1 MSLST
6 SVLYVAADR
15 STATVDVLAAE
26 YPALSVEVATSLEAT
41 RDRLDDGDFDCVVV
55 DDTLA
60 GPSDVEALATLTD
73 HPTIFYTRDD
83 SAETVRTVQRA
94 GVDVVFRSETG
105 GPHRLAARLSSLVAC
120 HDTSDDETPHLS
132 SESILEAVNDGVY
145 VLDGDGVF
153 VAVNASYETLTG
165 FDREELL
172 GAHASTVTGEA
183 INAEAERLQ
192 ASLEQGDEVSMY
204 RTDLPR
210 ADGTTVPIEAH
221 LSLFPLGNGE
231 HGRIGVVRDVS
242 EREQLKSELD
252 QFTDRVTDLLI
263 SLDTDW
269 RYTYIDG
276 KAERFLDGSVEDHL
290 GDVIWERYEDA
301 IDTDTEERYREAME
315 TQKPVS
321 FETQSSLGDEWF
333 RINAYPSETGLSIYF
348 QDITEKKA
356 RNRERERYETIVET
370 VQDGIYTVDDEG
382 RFTFVN
388 DAYASMVGYSR
399 EELLGEHVSLVVS
412 SETAEE
418 AQTVERRLR
427 DGDIETAVLETT
439 LTTADG
445 STLPVEGT
453 FTLLPSDAGGERIGV
468 VRDITERTA
477 REQELNTRIRQQT
490 VTAELSTRALEDVDL
505 DTLFQEAVERVA
517 ATLDADYCKV
527 LDLLPDGEAL
537 RLRTGVGWHD
547 GLVGDA
553 TVATDHGSQA
563 GYTLLS
569 TEPVVVDDLQT
580 ESRFSGPELLTS
592 HDVTSGISTVI
603 GPISNPWGV
612 LGVHTT
618 ARRSFSESDVTFVQ
632 NVANILATAIERTHR
647 QHELRRYES
656 MFQTVRDG
664 VYALDADGDFLAV
677 NDAYADITGFS
688 RDELVGAHGSMVSER
703 VHEMAN
709 QQQASLGDDGVA
721 TVRSTLETVDGR
733 RVPIEVRFAPFEL
746 EDGSAGRVGVVRDTS
761 ERERLRTELDEV
773 LERVT
778 DAFFGL
784 DTDWNITFINERA
797 KELLART
804 DDELVG
810 TSIWQQFPDA
820 VGTTFETEYERAMET
835 QQSVSFEEYFPPLG
849 AWFRVHAYPS
859 ETGLSVYFRDITE
872 RKVRE
877 ERLASLNGAMQTLL
891 DTTTQEEVVD
901 IGVETASETLGVS
914 VPVLLLYDESSGHL
928 VSAKQTADG
937 AASVDERLVVGD
949 DSIAWQVFV
958 ENEPRAYDSLS
969 EELGHETAVESVVL
983 VPMGRHGVLLV
994 ADPEPD
1000 AFSESDLS
1008 LVDIVSASIQSALD
1022 RADREETLRERSDTL
1037 ETQNESLDRLR
1048 RINGVIRQITGTLTQ
1063 ASTREEIETA
1073 VCNRLASADPYRFAW
1088 IGTRDAVNDDLR
1100 PRVSAGG
1107 DQGFLSL
1114 VSAAPPEGG
1123 EDTRP
1128 AHLAATTLEPQVQ
1141 NTIHGDPPFEPWRE
1155 AALKRGY
1162 RSSIAVPIVH
1172 RETLYGVLC
1181 LYASEPN
1188 VFNRMEQTVLAE
1200 LGEIIGHALNSLE
1213 RKRALVSE
1221 QSVELD
1227 FAVDGPLDQPLRFIA
1242 DLDATF
1248 EYQSLVQR
1256 SDGFLHLFF
1265 IVRGVEPEAV
1275 LDAGERAVDVDDI
1288 TLIADRDDE
1297 LLFEC
1302 TIADTTLFASLLDRG
1317 AIPQSVSLEGPTGN
1331 LVVRVPQNVEPR
1343 SMVEL
1348 LERNFTEATLT
1359 ARREHDDPVW
1369 TKQEFQSA
1377 FEDNLTDRQEE
1388 VLRTAYFAGF
1398 FEWPRESSGE
1408 DVADILGVSQPT
1420 VHRHVRAGE
1429 RKLFS
1434 LLFDS

>member
-60 GPSDVEALATLTD
+60 GPSDAEALATLTD

-120 HDTSDDETPHLS
+120 HETSDDETPHLS

-153 VAVNASYETLTG
+153 VAVNASYEKLTG

-172 GAHASTVTGEA
+172 GAHASTVTGET

-276 KAERFLDGSVEDHL
+276 EAERFLDGSVEDHL
-290 GDVIWERYEDA
+290 GDVLWERYEDLVS
-301 IDTDTEERYREAME
+301 TVTEERYREAME

-333 RINAYPSETGLSIYF
+333 RVNAYPSETGLSIYF
-348 QDITEKKA
+348 QDI
-356 RNRERERYETIVET
+356 
-370 VQDGIYTVDDEG
+370 
-382 RFTFVN
+382 
-388 DAYASMVGYSR
+388 
-399 EELLGEHVSLVVS
+399 
-412 SETAEE
+412 
-418 AQTVERRLR
+418 
-427 DGDIETAVLETT
+427 
-439 LTTADG
+439 
-445 STLPVEGT
+445 
-453 FTLLPSDAGGERIGV
+453 SDRKL
-468 VRDITERTA
+468 

-505 DTLFQEAVERVA
+505 DALFQEAVERVA

-537 RLRTGVGWHD
+537 SLRAGVGWRD

-592 HDVTSGISTVI
+592 HDVTSGISTII
-603 GPISNPWGV
+603 GPLSNPWGV

-618 ARRSFSESDVTFVQ
+618 ARRTFSDSDVTFFQ
-632 NVANILATAIERTHR
+632 NVANILATAIDRTHR

-656 MFQTVRDG
+656 MFQTVKDG
-664 VYALDADGDFLAV
+664 VYALDADGNFLAV

-688 RDELVGAHGSMVSER
+688 RDELVGAHGSIVSER

-721 TVRSTLETVDGR
+721 TVRSTLETADGR

-746 EDGSAGRVGVVRDTS
+746 EDGSAGRVGVVRDIS

-804 DDELVG
+804 GDELAG

-877 ERLASLNGAMQTLL
+877 ERLASLNRAMQTLL

-928 VSAKQTADG
+928 VSAEQTADE
-937 AASVDERLVVGD
+937 AASVDEILVVGD

-969 EELGHETAVESVVL
+969 AELGHETAVESVVL

-1088 IGTRDAVNDDLR
+1088 IGTRDAVNGDLR

-1114 VSAAPPEGG
+1114 VSEAPPEGG

-1141 NTIHGDPPFEPWRE
+1141 NTLHGDPPFEPWRE
-1155 AALKRGY
+1155 AALKRGF

-1200 LGEIIGHALNSLE
+1200 LGEIIGHALNALE

-1265 IVRGVEPEAV
+1265 VVRGVEPEAV
-1275 LDAGERAVDVDDI
+1275 LDAGETAVDVDDI

-1302 TIADTTLFASLLDRG
+1302 TVADTTLFASLLDRG
-1317 AIPQSVSLEGPTGN
+1317 AIPQAVSLEGPTGN
-1331 LVVRVPQNVEPR
+1331 LVIRVPQNVEPR